1 MPSFG
6 QYDERLAVHCVGS
19 GETVRDHVAAHPEAR
34 EVLRL
39 FDASTALGFA
49 RIPVRVEAAL
59 WDPYVPPPGQF
70 GVANAARMLELAVL
84 PAGHAE
90 YPGVEEVASGAV
102 RDGRSHLARA
112 LHAAS

>member
-1 MPSFG
+1 M
-6 QYDERLAVHCVGS
+6 
-19 GETVRDHVAAHPEAR
+19 
-34 EVLRL
+34 LRL

-90 YPGVEEVASGAV
+90 YPGGEEVAAGAI

-112 LHAAS
+112 LRAAS